1 MQHFETVISR
11 DGTAIAY
18 ERRGHGPVLV
28 MVHGSGVDH
37 SRWGGVVD
45 ELARHFTLCMVD
57 RRGRG
62 RSADAPGYAIEREFE
77 DVASVVQ
84 AMSSPPSILAHS
96 YGAICALEAARLTS
110 RIARMAIYEPP
121 FPVPGLRSFPAG
133 LCDRMDAL
141 LARGD
146 REGIVTT
153 FLVDVLRMGPDDVA
167 LLRRTS
173 GWPVRL
179 AAAATLPREVAAA
192 LAYRFR
198 PELFGGVR
206 VPSLFL
212 YGNRSPVALQAST
225 RMAAAAL
232 AGSRLELL
240 PGHAHGAMSTGPAV
254 FLGKVLPF
262 LLGENAGDLEWA
274 GP

>member
-1 MQHFETVISR
+1 MQDFETVISR
-11 DGTAIAY
+11 DGTAVAY
-18 ERRGHGPVLV
+18 ERRGRGPALVL
-28 MVHGSGVDH
+28 VHGSGVDH
-37 SRWGGVVD
+37 TRWGGVVD
-45 ELARHFTLCMVD
+45 ELAQHFTLCMVD

-62 RSADAPGYAIEREFE
+62 RSADGPGYAIEREFE
-77 DVASVVQ
+77 DVAAVVE
-84 AMSSPPSILAHS
+84 AMPSPPCLLGHS
-96 YGAICALEAARLTS
+96 YGAICVLEAARLTS

-121 FPVPGLRSFPAG
+121 FPVPGLSSFPAG
-133 LCDRMDAL
+133 LCQRLDAL
-141 LARGD
+141 LVRGD
-146 REGIVTT
+146 REAIVTT
-153 FLVDVLRMGPDDVA
+153 FLTDVLRMGPDDVA

-179 AAAATLPREVAAA
+179 AAAPTLPREVSAA
-192 LAYRFR
+192 LAYRFDAPR
-198 PELFGGVR
+198 FRGLH

-212 YGNRSPVALQAST
+212 YGNRSPAALQAST

-240 PGHAHGAMSTGPAV
+240 PGHAHGAMSTGPEV

-262 LLGENAGDLEWA
+262 LLGENAGGLECA